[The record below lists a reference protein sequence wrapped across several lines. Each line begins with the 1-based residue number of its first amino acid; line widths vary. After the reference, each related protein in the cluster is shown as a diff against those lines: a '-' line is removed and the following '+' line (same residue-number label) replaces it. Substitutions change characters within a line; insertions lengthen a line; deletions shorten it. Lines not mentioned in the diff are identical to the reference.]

1 MKAFA
6 LPPLWCAMA
15 MAALQVA
22 AQPSQK
28 LGEDYNDYFL
38 NYVPRKLPDAEKKT
52 TSPSKLTAI
61 PESHSAPPP
70 KLSTKVDVEWLQ
82 KNYAAL
88 YKKAVDDPSEVNVTA
103 LAYVQKVLVDKGTR
117 FQQAWTKV
125 TDADPFI
132 NENTSTPLAG
142 AGALAVRN
150 ANYRAQSAAVAELS
164 KFAGMVVFVD
174 GVCRFCAMQMPPIKM
189 LKEEFG
195 IEALVVSLDGQR
207 PPGYTGPIQK
217 DNGLYRKLGL
227 KVTPSVALVP
237 NPKPFADGQDPNTY
251 LIVAQGFYSADSLAK
266 QLAYAAHR
274 AKLLSPQVSRDLAV
288 WDYGVTG
295 AEDLKNLH
303 LDIDKPESIPGA
315 LQPLMMKQFD
325 QRGIA
330 P

>member
-1 MKAFA
+1 MKAVA
-6 LPPLWCAMA
+6 LTLFLSAMA
-15 MAALQVA
+15 PLAG

-28 LGEDYNDYFL
+28 LGEDYNDFFI
-38 NYVPRKLPDAEKKT
+38 NYVPRQLAAPEKKT
-52 TSPSKLTAI
+52 
-61 PESHSAPPP
+61 PPP
-70 KLSTKVDVEWLQ
+70 AKIVATPEASRAPAQKAPTKVDVEWLQ
-82 KNYAAL
+82 KNYAVL
-88 YKKAVDDPSEVNVTA
+88 YKKAVDDPSEVNVRA
-103 LAYVQKVLVDKGTR
+103 LAYVQKVVVDKADR
-117 FQQAWTKV
+117 FQRIWKQV

-150 ANYRAQSAAVAELS
+150 ANYRAQSAAVIELS

-195 IEALVVSLDGQR
+195 IDALVVSLDGQR

-237 NPKPFADGQDPNTY
+237 NPKPFVDGQDPNTY
-251 LIVAQGFYSADSLAK
+251 LVVAQGFYSADSLAK
-266 QLAYAAHR
+266 QLAYAGHR
-274 AKLLSPQVSRDLAV
+274 AKLLSPQVSRDLSV
-288 WDYGVTG
+288 WDYGVTT
-295 AEDLKNLH
+295 AEDLKSLH
-303 LDIDKPESIPGA
+303 LEVDKPETIPGA

-325 QRGIA
+325 QREA
-330 P
+330 AK